1 MKQED
6 FIVARLGE
14 PKIQSPRK
22 MSKEIGDQIA
32 NYVKDNELVCY
43 NIESNSHQ
51 ADCDKEDIRILK
63 AGPREKIYF
72 NPGHLHAAIV
82 TCGGLCP
89 GLNDVI
95 RAITRTLWY
104 SYGVKRITG
113 IKNGY
118 KGFLPEYDFSPVNL
132 TPDVVDDIHKM
143 GGTILG
149 SSRGGGDR
157 VVDIVDSLERLNINL
172 LFAIGGDGTLRG
184 ARDVSNE
191 IAKRG
196 LKIGVVG
203 IPKTIDNDIS
213 FLQKSFGFET
223 AVARASEVVASAH
236 SEAHSGIN
244 GIGLVKLMGRE
255 SGFIAAYTA
264 IAVHE
269 ANFVLIPEIPFDLRG
284 ENGFLT
290 HLHRRLE
297 RSNHAVIIIAE
308 GANQGILG
316 DSKATDASGN
326 KIFADVGLWLKHE
339 IETYFKEQNIEFNLK
354 YIDPSYIIR
363 SSKADP
369 IDSAYCSRLGSLAVH
384 AGMAGLT
391 SVLVSLVNDRFV
403 YLPIDIAVSKRNHVD
418 TEGSLWRDV
427 IEATQQPVSMQNL

>member
-1 MKQED
+1 MRQED

-14 PKIQSPRK
+14 SKIQSPRK
-22 MSKEIGDQIA
+22 MSNEIGDQIA

-43 NIESNSHQ
+43 NIESNTHQ
-51 ADCDKEDIRILK
+51 ADCDKEDIRLLK

-118 KGFLPEYDFSPVNL
+118 KGFLPEYDFSPVEL

-172 LFAIGGDGTLRG
+172 LFTIGGDGTLRG

-213 FLQKSFGFET
+213 FSQKSFGFET
-223 AVARASEVVASAH
+223 AVAKASEVVAAAH

-244 GIGLVKLMGRE
+244 GIGLVKVMGRE

-290 HLHRRLE
+290 HLKKRLQ

-308 GANQGILG
+308 GANQDKLAEGN
-316 DSKATDASGN
+316 ATDASGN
-326 KIFADVGLWLKHE
+326 KIFSDVGLWLKHE
-339 IETYFKEQNIEFNLK
+339 IEIFFKEENIEFNLK

-384 AGMAGLT
+384 AGMAGMT
-391 SVLVSLVNDRFV
+391 SVLVTLVNDRFV

-427 IEATQQPVSMQNL
+427 IEATQQPVSMRN